1 MLEDYRPRL
10 DSYNHLMIQYVRGD
24 GMGRNG
30 DYRGPVHTNDSFI
43 AQARLKAGF
52 TQTQLA
58 NAIGVKQTQI
68 ANWESWFRKPK
79 MDALIRI
86 GNALG
91 VDWTTL
97 ITQKVENDGK

>member
-1 MLEDYRPRL
+1 MPKRNRDYTMPR
-10 DSYNHLMIQYVRGD
+10 RT
-24 GMGRNG
+24 NG
-30 DYRGPVHTNDSFI
+30 NLI

-58 NAIGVKQTQI
+58 DAIGVGQTQI
-68 ANWESWFRKPK
+68 ANWESGFRKPK

-97 ITQKVENDGK
+97 IDQPQK